1 MYLINSKTPFNIVNE
16 MLINLFKEVII
27 SFLIQIC
34 FLTNFLI
41 APNSLEA
48 RYFANCKYQYNIRQ
62 INI

>member
-1 MYLINSKTPFNIVNE
+1 